1 MPPSG
6 IATIYTPRR
15 FHIFMRRTNPFEP
28 VEPTEPAEPLSYAIK
43 EHHAPRAPPPSISI
57 FPKGDL
63 LLSNTSFFESELFS
77 ELTEDLHQSSRFT
90 ATYRIA
96 APTYE
101 EAKKIAFA
109 IAVEQTI
116 ECPYELVDGTPIA
129 DTIVGQ
135 IEDLKKA
142 EAGAYYATI
151 SYEPEAVGDE
161 MAELLNMLFGNTSLQ
176 PGVRLMSFE
185 LPETM
190 YNNYPGPRF
199 GRSGLRDLCGVPHGP
214 ILMSAIKPLGRS
226 PKELSQMVYDL
237 ALGGCPI
244 IKDDHSLMDQH
255 YAPFKERVL
264 QCVMALA
271 DAKEKTGRKSMYIA
285 NCTTDGLGFLERA
298 YQAKEIGADG
308 IMAAP
313 AITGFTMIRDLARDP
328 DFGLPIFLHPC
339 FSGPQVLSQD
349 AGISPFCYYGQLSR
363 LAGADAVIFTSFGGR
378 FSFSQDTC
386 QKIAEGTESKMAD
399 LRANF
404 PVPSGGMR
412 WQLFKEMVRV
422 YGPDTIFLVGGALQT
437 EGPDLTANTK
447 FFLEKLAEAAGEK

>member
-1 MPPSG
+1 MTMRTKRYHNS
-6 IATIYTPRR
+6 AVRLL
-15 FHIFMRRTNPFEP
+15 FMCHTYYFEP
-28 VEPTEPAEPLSYAIK
+28 LEPIEPAPPLSYEIK
-43 EHHAPRAPPPSISI
+43 GQHAPRAAPSHSI

-129 DTIVGQ
+129 DNIVGQ

-142 EAGAYYATI
+142 ETGAYYATI

-199 GRSGLRDLCGVPHGP
+199 GRSGLRELCGVPRGP
-214 ILMSAIKPLGRS
+214 IFMSAIKPLGRS
-226 PKELSQMVYDL
+226 PKELAQMVYDL

-399 LRANF
+399 LRASF

-412 WQLFKEMVRV
+412 WQLFKEMIRV

>member
-1 MPPSG
+1 M
-6 IATIYTPRR
+6 
-15 FHIFMRRTNPFEP
+15 
-28 VEPTEPAEPLSYAIK
+28 
-43 EHHAPRAPPPSISI
+43 
-57 FPKGDL
+57 
-63 LLSNTSFFESELFS
+63 SNTSFFESELFS

-142 EAGAYYATI
+142 ETGAYYATI

-199 GRSGLRDLCGVPHGP
+199 GRSGLRDLCGVPRGP
-214 ILMSAIKPLGRS
+214 IFMSAIKPLGRS

-271 DAKEKTGRKSMYIA
+271 DAKEKTGKKSMYIA

-349 AGISPFCYYGQLSR
+349 
-363 LAGADAVIFTSFGGR
+363 
-378 FSFSQDTC
+378 TC

-399 LRANF
+399 LRASF

-412 WQLFKEMVRV
+412 WQLFKEMIRV

>member
-1 MPPSG
+1 
-6 IATIYTPRR
+6 
-15 FHIFMRRTNPFEP
+15 
-28 VEPTEPAEPLSYAIK
+28 
-43 EHHAPRAPPPSISI
+43 
-57 FPKGDL
+57 
-63 LLSNTSFFESELFS
+63 
-77 ELTEDLHQSSRFT
+77 
-90 ATYRIA
+90 
-96 APTYE
+96 
-101 EAKKIAFA
+101 
-109 IAVEQTI
+109 
-116 ECPYELVDGTPIA
+116 
-129 DTIVGQ
+129 
-135 IEDLKKA
+135 
-142 EAGAYYATI
+142 
-151 SYEPEAVGDE
+151 

-199 GRSGLRDLCGVPHGP
+199 GRSGLRELCGVPRGP
-214 ILMSAIKPLGRS
+214 IFMSAIKPLGSS
-226 PKELSQMVYDL
+226 PKELAQMVYDL

-313 AITGFTMIRDLARDP
+313 AITGFTMIRDLTRDP

-399 LRANF
+399 LRASF

-412 WQLFKEMVRV
+412 WQLFKEMVRI

-437 EGPDLTANTK
+437 EGPDLTANMQ
-447 FFLEKLAEAAGEK
+447 FFLEKLAEAAGQK

>member
-1 MPPSG
+1 
-6 IATIYTPRR
+6 
-15 FHIFMRRTNPFEP
+15 MRRTNPFEP
-28 VEPTEPAEPLSYAIK
+28 LEPIEPAPPLSYEIK
-43 EHHAPRAPPPSISI
+43 GQHAPRAAPSHSI

-101 EAKKIAFA
+101 EAKKIAFG

-199 GRSGLRDLCGVPHGP
+199 GRSGLRDLCGVPRGP

-226 PKELSQMVYDL
+226 PKELAQMVYDL

-447 FFLEKLAEAAGEK
+447 CFLEKLAEAAGEK